1 MTRRTATLL
10 AAGAAAGALLLAG
23 CGASSAPSVTAPDP
37 SASAVTLSS
46 DPATCTKAT
55 KTSDCTVRVWY
66 SNVSR
71 SNVDVDPTSTRLVD
85 ATGAAYRPVPQ
96 GDVPAGLLVTPGGK
110 VFVVWTLTLPVD
122 TSLSA
127 VTWLG
132 TDGLSQTAP
141 LVLAATGSSPSP
153 SPTASAKPTPKPTPK
168 PKPKPTPVA
177 TKKTTTSTGSR
188 SNGGSKPT
196 ASKPPVSGTIG

>member
-1 MTRRTATLL
+1 MTRRTAALL
-10 AAGAAAGALLLAG
+10 ATGAAAGALLLAG
-23 CGASSAPSVTAPDP
+23 CGSSSPSTPVPDP

-96 GDVPAGLLVTPGGK
+96 GYLPAGLLVLAGDR
-110 VFVVWTLTLPVD
+110 VSVVWTLTLPNN
-122 TSLSA
+122 TALSA

-132 TDGLSQTAP
+132 NDGLSQTAP
-141 LVLAATGSSPSP
+141 LMLADTGSSPSP
-153 SPTASAKPTPKPTPK
+153 SPTASVKPTPKPTPK
-168 PKPKPTPVA
+168 PKPKPVA
-177 TKKTTTSTGSR
+177 TTKATTSTGSKSSGGSKKTTTS
-188 SNGGSKPT
+188 
-196 ASKPPVSGTIG
+196 KPPASGTIG